1 MKKPATSSIAAA
13 LLLSLAMTGPAA
25 LAASDGATPAQE
37 DSASQ
42 TVTAPVQE
50 AAGAKDAAPVQRKIV
65 FQSRESLSFKQK
77 IQIYNRTKDKAE
89 QLYCRE
95 DRMTGSH
102 RKRMRCVTNETRQLE
117 EDSARLF
124 FDSLGRG

>member
-1 MKKPATSSIAAA
+1 MIKPATSTLAAA
-13 LLLSLAMTGPAA
+13 VLLSLALGAPMAQ
-25 LAASDGATPAQE
+25 AASDGATPAQ
-37 DSASQ
+37 DDAQ
-42 TVTAPVQE
+42 TTVKQDTAEP
-50 AAGAKDAAPVQRKIV
+50 AAKADAAPVQRKIV
-65 FQSRESLSFKQK
+65 FQSQESLSFKQK
-77 IQIYNRTKDKAE
+77 IQIYNRSKDEAE